1 MADSEPPF
9 ASIHDALGS
18 LEDYLSAQS
27 FSQDPDPHVARIV
40 VRSGEQYQGK
50 VRHADMDSITLIEL
64 PPHGATRRILA
75 TDITYIAVSLPAPRR
90 WLTVAAG
97 TLVLADILVAAVR
110 LLRPWLNYDSLV
122 ALIVLVGVV
131 GLVLWH
137 HYDKPG
143 SSLLPWVVT
152 FSEPVGGA

>member
-1 MADSEPPF
+1 MADYETTY
-9 ASIHDALGS
+9 ASIHEALGS
-18 LEDYLSAQS
+18 LEDYLWGQS
-27 FSQDPDPHVARIV
+27 FSRDPDPHMARIV

-50 VRHADMDSITLIEL
+50 VRHADIDSITLIEL

-110 LLRPWLNYDSLV
+110 LLRPW
-122 ALIVLVGVV
+122 
-131 GLVLWH
+131 
-137 HYDKPG
+137 
-143 SSLLPWVVT
+143 
-152 FSEPVGGA
+152 